1 MVDTVGKTIKCRAAV
16 AWEPKKPLVIEQIEV
31 QPPKEGE
38 VRIKMMYTA
47 ICHTDLFQVS
57 GIDPKVKFPTVV
69 GHEGAGVV
77 ESVGPGVE
85 SVRAGD
91 HVIPLP
97 LSQCRK
103 CDICV
108 DSKSNLCQK
117 FLYFSENQQ
126 ALYDGTTRFSCRGKP
141 VYHFLGCS
149 TFSEYTVTPE
159 ISVAKIDQSVPL
171 DKAALLGCGVPTG
184 YGSPIKGCP
193 INAGSTVGVWGLG
206 AVGLAVVM
214 GARDMGAKNIVAI
227 DVNPDRLKLAR
238 VFGATEFVN
247 PKELNESLQ
256 QFLSK
261 KFNGGLDYAF
271 EATGNSEAMTQ
282 AFECSKMCIGKTC
295 ILGVS
300 GQNVTIS
307 NGLLLQGRTVMGIC
321 VGGFKTRD
329 DIPILAQKYQKG
341 EILLDEFISWRCSL
355 EQINEAWDKLQRGDG
370 IRSIVAVSKE

>member
-1 MVDTVGKTIKCRAAV
+1 MADTVGKTIKCRAAV

-38 VRIKMMYTA
+38 MMYTA

-108 DSKSNLCQK
+108 DSKSNLCRK
-117 FLYFSENQQ
+117 FMYFSENQQ

-193 INAGSTVGVWGLG
+193 VNAGSTVGVWGLG

-227 DVNPDRLKLAR
+227 DHEYLALLS
-238 VFGATEFVN
+238 FNFC
-247 PKELNESLQ
+247 PKNL
-256 QFLSK
+256 
-261 KFNGGLDYAF
+261 
-271 EATGNSEAMTQ
+271 TTQ

-329 DIPILAQKYQKG
+329 DIPMLAQKYQKG